1 MNNISINR
9 LFIGSVIV
17 TCISLLIYALLYLIS
32 GDVNDYFFR
41 FIGFFVAQSLLI
53 GFHFWVRNILI
64 RSDFQKIIFLLV
76 KVELGLSMVALIP
89 LFFSWI
95 DFSRAIILF
104 VVLQIIHGVL
114 YFGNMYLFD
123 EEKSAQTNLSNEEI
137 LDLSKRAMH
146 DPSSQDGE

>member
-1 MNNISINR
+1 MNNVTINR
-9 LFIGSVIV
+9 LFIGSIIV
-17 TCISLLIYALLYLIS
+17 TCISLLIYALVYLIS
-32 GDVNDYFFR
+32 GDVNDYYFR
-41 FIGFFVAQSLLI
+41 FIGFFLAQSLLI

-64 RSDFQKIIFLLV
+64 KSDFQKLIFLLV

-95 DFSRAIILF
+95 DFSRAITLF
-104 VVLQIIHGVL
+104 VVLQIIHAVL

-137 LDLSKRAMH
+137 LDLSKRAKH

>member
-1 MNNISINR
+1 MNHVSINR
-9 LFIGSVIV
+9 LFIGSVIG
-17 TCISLLIYALLYLIS
+17 TCLSLLIYALLYLIS
-32 GDVNDYFFR
+32 GDVNVYYFR

-64 RSDFQKIIFLLV
+64 KSDFQKLIFLLV
-76 KVELGLSMVALIP
+76 KVELGISMIALIP

-95 DFSRAIILF
+95 DFSRAITLF

-123 EEKSAQTNLSNEEI
+123 EEKTARTNLSNEEI
-137 LDLSKRAMH
+137 LDISKRAKH